1 MEPRRINT
9 NASEERLNP
18 EPSEIRVIADLDGT
32 LSRVNTFTLF
42 VKEFFRG
49 IPKARLPL
57 GGIVVL
63 RKLRVI
69 THWEAKRRI
78 LSLFER
84 YGSEKIIEV
93 TIEKILRNLN
103 PEVEKAVRDNPRA
116 MLATAAPALYANPLA
131 LRIGIP
137 YAVATPDAGPECKG
151 EEKVRRIRQLGVP
164 FTGDTLVFTDHDD
177 DMPLMRANACGTNI
191 MIKNE

>member
-93 TIEKILRNLN
+93 TIEKSCAIS
-103 PEVEKAVRDNPRA
+103 
-116 MLATAAPALYANPLA
+116 T
-131 LRIGIP
+131 
-137 YAVATPDAGPECKG
+137 
-151 EEKVRRIRQLGVP
+151 RR
-164 FTGDTLVFTDHDD
+164 
-177 DMPLMRANACGTNI
+177 
-191 MIKNE
+191 